1 MAAIPPNALD
11 DDEEDGRCEDLRA
24 KAFLAKR
31 PPRPEK
37 PPPPLEDEGG
47 GGAGWPPPIFRT
59 MSDRII
65 PRERRLR
72 SRRIGGRLEKEE
84 KADWERRKKCIHCQV
99 WVCRK
104 SKLPA
109 ELRRTLPPR

>member
-37 PPPPLEDEGG
+37 PPPPPLEDEGG
-47 GGAGWPPPIFRT
+47 AGAGYPPPIFRT
-59 MSDRII
+59 MSERII
-65 PRERRLR
+65 PRDLRLR

-84 KADWERRKKCIHCQV
+84 KADYKSRKQY
-99 WVCRK
+99 RM
-104 SKLPA
+104 
-109 ELRRTLPPR
+109 